1 MFGNDKHMISPDD
14 VAFGKEAIRETMAR
28 LARVGKQLD
37 WQTVPRGAIDWIIAE
52 SANMYDHN
60 LAWSIME
67 SARQAMVAEGQLDA
81 PIFSSETWHMLKPDA
96 LRAAC
101 KRGS

>member
-1 MFGNDKHMISPDD
+1 
-14 VAFGKEAIRETMAR
+14 
-28 LARVGKQLD
+28 
-37 WQTVPRGAIDWIIAE
+37 
-52 SANMYDHN
+52 MYDHN